1 MQRAAVSKTNLTHLE
16 IVVCQNTLIVVLVDL
31 GLKMRD
37 WLDLVVSHNLSI
49 NSGLQNEMSSRE
61 TVSVEIAKALE
72 ETRKQRE
79 ELQQQVG

>member
-1 MQRAAVSKTNLTHLE
+1 
-16 IVVCQNTLIVVLVDL
+16 
-31 GLKMRD
+31 MRD
-37 WLDLVVSHNLSI
+37 WLDLVVSYNLSI
-49 NSGLQNEMSSRE
+49 TSGLQNEMSSRE

>member
-1 MQRAAVSKTNLTHLE
+1 
-16 IVVCQNTLIVVLVDL
+16 
-31 GLKMRD
+31 MRN
-37 WLDLVVSHNLSI
+37 WVDLVVWHNLSI
-49 NSGLQNEMSSRE
+49 TSGLQSEMSSRE

>member
-1 MQRAAVSKTNLTHLE
+1 
-16 IVVCQNTLIVVLVDL
+16 
-31 GLKMRD
+31 
-37 WLDLVVSHNLSI
+37 
-49 NSGLQNEMSSRE
+49 MSSRE